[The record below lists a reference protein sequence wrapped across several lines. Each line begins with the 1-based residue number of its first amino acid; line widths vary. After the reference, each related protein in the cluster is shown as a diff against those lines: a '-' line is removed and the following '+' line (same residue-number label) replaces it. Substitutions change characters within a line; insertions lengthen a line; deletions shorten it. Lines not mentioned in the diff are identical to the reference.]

1 MAAATFDAHQY
12 ARRLIDAG
20 FTHPQAEVLAETTG
34 EIMLEITSV
43 ATAVEKLEYKMIAEF
58 ERQRAYM
65 DQKLAEQRQAMAEQ
79 GEGMMRWILIVGAAF
94 GLIQTG
100 LLTAIVVK
108 LLF

>member
-20 FTHPQAEVLAETTG
+20 FSSSQADVLAETTG

-43 ATAVEKLEYKMIAEF
+43 ATAVEKLECKMTAEF
-58 ERQRAYM
+58 EKQRAYI
-65 DQKLAEQRQAMAEQ
+65 DQRLAEQRQAMAEQ
-79 GEGMMRWILIVGAAF
+79 AQSMMRWILVVGASF